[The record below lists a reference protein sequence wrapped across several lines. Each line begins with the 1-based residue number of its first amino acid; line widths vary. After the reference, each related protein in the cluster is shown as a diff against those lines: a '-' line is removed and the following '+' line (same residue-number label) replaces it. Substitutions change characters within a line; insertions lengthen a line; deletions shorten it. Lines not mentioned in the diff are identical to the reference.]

1 MRITNE
7 GQVTI
12 PPEIRQLAGLEPG
25 VDVEFHVENGR
36 IWLAKASEDPEAKRV
51 RIRKAIEAL
60 RGSATANQDLS
71 TDDIMAMTRGEY

>member
-1 MRITNE
+1 MRMTHE

-25 VDVEFHVENGR
+25 AEIEFHVENGR
-36 IWLAKASEDPEAKRV
+36 VWLAKIEEDPEAKRA

-71 TDDIMAMTRGEY
+71 TDEIMAMTRGED